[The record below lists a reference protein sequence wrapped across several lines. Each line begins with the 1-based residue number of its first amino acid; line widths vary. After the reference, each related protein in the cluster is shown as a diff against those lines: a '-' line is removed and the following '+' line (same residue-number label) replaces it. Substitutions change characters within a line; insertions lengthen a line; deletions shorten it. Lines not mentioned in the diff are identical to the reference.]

1 MLDGSG
7 DGSGRRWWGV
17 PIPDRGAG
25 APFDL
30 SDLLGD
36 DPDDSMSAPRVLIV
50 DDEPDMLEN
59 CSRILAR
66 QGYACT
72 TAGDGTAA
80 LAILER
86 ERPDLMLTDF
96 KMPGMDGLALL
107 RRAHELDPALPVIV
121 ITGFATIESAV
132 AAVKEGAFDYLPK
145 DFSVD
150 QLRVAVERALRHRG
164 LQVENRNLRQQ
175 LQQTLG
181 LENIVGRSPA
191 MAQVFELV
199 KKAARS
205 EANILVLGESG
216 TGKEL
221 IARAIH
227 ANSPRAGQPF
237 VPVDCASLPE
247 HLLESELF
255 GHEKGAFTGAVRS
268 KAGLMETAH
277 RGTLFL
283 DEIAEL
289 PATLQV
295 KLLRVLQERQIR
307 RVGGTALVDV
317 DVRIVSATNRD
328 LRDAIARGQFR
339 DELYYRVNVIAIH
352 LPPLRERAG
361 DVRLLAHTF
370 LKRYG
375 QGRVTAMDDA
385 ALTALDRYAWPGNVR
400 ELQNVM
406 ERACALADGHTVTV
420 RDLPDHVA
428 QAASRPAAPAG
439 PAAAGGAPAGTDLTL
454 KAAKE
459 QWLQVLEVSYLRDLL
474 ARHDGNVSSAAKAA
488 GIDRKTFHRLINKYD
503 LRA

>member
-1 MLDGSG
+1 MSPA
-7 DGSGRRWWGV
+7 R
-17 PIPDRGAG
+17 I
-25 APFDL
+25 
-30 SDLLGD
+30 LL
-36 DPDDSMSAPRVLIV
+36 V

-59 CSRILAR
+59 CSRILSR
-66 QGYACT
+66 QGHTCM
-72 TAGDGTAA
+72 TAGNGREA

-86 ERPDLMLTDF
+86 ERPDVLVTDL
-96 KMPGMDGLALL
+96 KMPEMDGMALL
-107 RRAHELDPALPVIV
+107 RHAHELDPTLPVIML
-121 ITGFATIESAV
+121 TAFATIESAV

-191 MAQVFELV
+191 MIQVFELV

-247 HLLESELF
+247 QLLESELF

-268 KAGLMETAH
+268 KPGLMETAH

-289 PATLQV
+289 PAPLQV

-307 RVGGTALVDV
+307 RVGGTSLVDV
-317 DVRIVSATNRD
+317 DVRVVSATNRD
-328 LRDAIARGQFR
+328 LRDAIAKGQFR
-339 DELYYRVNVIAIH
+339 EELYYRINVIAIQ
-352 LPPLRERAG
+352 LPALRERAG

-370 LKRYG
+370 LKQYG

-385 ALTALDRYAWPGNVR
+385 VAQALERYAWPGNVR
-400 ELQNVM
+400 ELQNVI
-406 ERACALADGHTVTV
+406 ERACALAEGPTVTV
-420 RDLPDHVA
+420 KDLPDHVLHA
-428 QAASRPAAPAG
+428 IPRPAAV
-439 PAAAGGAPAGTDLTL
+439 PAAVAAVPSAEGDLTL
-454 KAAKE
+454 KDAKE
-459 QWLQVLEVSYLRDLL
+459 RWLQVLEVAYLRDLL

>member
-1 MLDGSG
+1 
-7 DGSGRRWWGV
+7 
-17 PIPDRGAG
+17 
-25 APFDL
+25 
-30 SDLLGD
+30 
-36 DPDDSMSAPRVLIV
+36 MSAPRVLIV

-59 CSRILAR
+59 CRRILSPR
-66 QGYACT
+66 GYACL
-72 TAGDGTAA
+72 TAGDGREGLA
-80 LAILER
+80 LLER
-86 ERPDLMLTDF
+86 ERPDLLLTDL
-96 KMPGMDGLALL
+96 KMPGMDGMTLM
-107 RRAHELDPALPVIV
+107 RRAHELDPALPVII
-121 ITGFATIESAV
+121 ITGFASIESAV
-132 AAVKEGAFDYLPK
+132 AAVKDGAFDYLPK
-145 DFSVD
+145 NFSVD
-150 QLRVAVERALRHRG
+150 QLRVSVDRALRHRG
-164 LQVENRNLRQQ
+164 LQVENRNLREQ

-181 LENIVGRSPA
+181 LENIIGRSSA

-199 KKAARS
+199 RKAARS

-227 ANSPRAGQPF
+227 ANSPRATQPF

-247 HLLESELF
+247 QLLESELF
-255 GHEKGAFTGAVRS
+255 GHEKGAFTGAVRN
-268 KAGLMETAH
+268 KPGLVEMAN

-289 PATLQV
+289 PVALQV
-295 KLLRVLQERQIR
+295 KLLRALQERQIR
-307 RVGGTALVDV
+307 RVGGTSLVDV
-317 DVRIVSATNRD
+317 DVRVVSATNRD
-328 LRDAIARGQFR
+328 LADAIAKGQFR
-339 DELYYRVNVIAIH
+339 EELYYRVNVIAIR

-375 QGRVTAMDDA
+375 QGRVTAMDPA
-385 ALTALDRYAWPGNVR
+385 AAEALERYRWPGNVR

-406 ERACALADGHTVTV
+406 ERACALADGATITVG
-420 RDLPDHVA
+420 DLPEHIVHA
-428 QAASRPAAPAG
+428 TAAPVASG
-439 PAAAGGAPAGTDLTL
+439 MAPGEALPSAGTDLTL

-459 QWLQVLEVSYLRDLL
+459 RWLQVLEVSYLRDLL

>member
-1 MLDGSG
+1 
-7 DGSGRRWWGV
+7 
-17 PIPDRGAG
+17 
-25 APFDL
+25 
-30 SDLLGD
+30 
-36 DPDDSMSAPRVLIV
+36 MSAARILIV

-59 CSRILAR
+59 CSRILSR
-66 QGYACT
+66 QGYACL
-72 TAGDGTAA
+72 TAENGLAA

-86 ERPDLMLTDF
+86 EHPDLLLTDI
-96 KMPGMDGLALL
+96 KMPEMDGMALL
-107 RRAHELDPALPVIV
+107 QHAHAADPALPVIM
-121 ITGFATIESAV
+121 ITGFASIESAV
-132 AAVKEGAFDYLPK
+132 AAVREGAFDYLPK
-145 DFSVD
+145 SFSVD

-164 LQVENRNLRQQ
+164 LEIENRNLRQQ

-181 LENIVGRSPA
+181 LENVVGRSPA
-191 MAQVFELV
+191 MTQVFELV

-227 ANSPRAGQPF
+227 ANSPRASGPF

-247 HLLESELF
+247 QLLESELF
-255 GHEKGAFTGAVRS
+255 GHEKGAFTGAVRT
-268 KAGLMETAH
+268 KTGLVEAAH

-283 DEIAEL
+283 DEIGDL
-289 PATLQV
+289 PASLQV
-295 KLLRVLQERQIR
+295 KLLRALQERQIR
-307 RVGGTALVDV
+307 RVGGTGLVDV
-317 DVRIVSATNRD
+317 DVRVVSATNRN
-328 LRDAIARGQFR
+328 LAEAIAKGQFR
-339 DELYYRVNVIAIH
+339 EELYYRINVIAIR

-375 QGRVTAMDDA
+375 QARVTGLDEA
-385 ALTALDRYAWPGNVR
+385 AAEALDRYPWPGNVR
-400 ELQNVM
+400 ELQNVI
-406 ERACALADGHTVTV
+406 ERACALADGPKVTV
-420 RDLPDHVA
+420 KDLPEHVLHA
-428 QAASRPAAPAG
+428 GAG
-439 PAAAGGAPAGTDLTL
+439 PAAPGASAPGTGPAGEHGTGADLTL

-474 ARHDGNVSSAAKAA
+474 ARHAGNVSSAAKAA

>member
-1 MLDGSG
+1 
-7 DGSGRRWWGV
+7 
-17 PIPDRGAG
+17 
-25 APFDL
+25 
-30 SDLLGD
+30 
-36 DPDDSMSAPRVLIV
+36 
-50 DDEPDMLEN
+50 MLEN
-59 CSRILAR
+59 CSRILSR
-66 QGYACT
+66 QGYVCA
-72 TAGDGTAA
+72 TAADGGAA
-80 LAILER
+80 LAMLER
-86 ERPDLMLTDF
+86 DRPDVLLTDL
-96 KMPGMDGLALL
+96 KMPVMDGLTLL
-107 RRAHELDPALPVIV
+107 RHAHEVDPALPVIM
-121 ITGFATIESAV
+121 ITGFASIESAV

-145 DFSVD
+145 DFSVE

-164 LQVENRNLRQQ
+164 VQIENRNLRQQ
-175 LQQTLG
+175 LQQMLG
-181 LENIVGRSPA
+181 LDNIVGRSPA

-227 ANSPRAGQPF
+227 ANSPRAAQPF

-268 KAGLMETAH
+268 KPGLVETAH

-289 PATLQV
+289 PAPLQV

-317 DVRIVSATNRD
+317 DVRVVSATNRD
-328 LRDAIARGQFR
+328 LREAIAKGHFR
-339 DELYYRVNVIAIH
+339 EELYYRVNVIAIH

-361 DVRLLAHTF
+361 DVRLLAQTF

-375 QGRVTAMDDA
+375 QGRVTAIEDA
-385 ALTALDRYAWPGNVR
+385 AMAALERYGWPGNVR

-406 ERACALADGHTVTV
+406 ERAGALADGNTITV
-420 RDLPDHVA
+420 RDLPEHVVH
-428 QAASRPAAPAG
+428 AAPRPAAPG
-439 PAAAGGAPAGTDLTL
+439 LGAAGGPPGGTDLTL

-474 ARHDGNVSSAAKAA
+474 ARHHDNVSSAAKAA
-488 GIDRKTFHRLINKYD
+488 GIDRKTFHRLINKYN